1 MTDSTRKIL
10 FGNTNLSNTIK
21 INIHSIIEYTEK
33 TSNILKQS
41 HSLPREEMGIKSNN
55 INNNANQTNNKS
67 NNVNNNQ
74 IKKNTMIHK
83 KVNNSSSSIRDN
95 KTPPMRKIQKNT
107 NSSITTSNYKSPS
120 NKKNNARTGSAT
132 IRKNSYGN
140 NNNNNNNFNN
150 SSNNFNNSSNKI
162 LTRDNLNEK
171 EEKKND
177 FEEPENDPKDNSLI
191 DPLILKEISEV
202 DNNFIQFMSNF
213 MEKNPLEQINQFNN
227 NNINECII
235 HTKEIIDQLF
245 EYQNNYY
252 NKFKESVALNNI
264 LIDDF
269 NKYNE
274 LYRII
279 IKKQNKLNELIDGNQ
294 IKKEI
299 IVNIRR
305 GENNHI
311 RQILPLKHK
320 EIYLYKDVY
329 NVPFNEKDIE
339 EYNLNKEIIEKKN
352 KIDNNEK
359 ERLLVKALK
368 NIIKSLGNLDS
379 VFNKDNTSEIERKNL
394 TNLINKYQL
403 NNFEENT
410 NDNIINKYLEYVVTD
425 QVDKVDEKIDN
436 YLKSYYNKKK
446 LPKIPFKKIS
456 PNNYEYGTIKIL
468 IKIEDDNIKVK
479 YIGGY
484 YYLDKFLELNAPIE
498 DIKLKKQST
507 SSKKR
512 K

>member
-132 IRKNSYGN
+132 IRKNSYG

-299 IVNIRR
+299 VVNIRR

-329 NVPFNEKDIE
+329 NVPFNEKDVE
-339 EYNLNKEIIEKKN
+339 EYNLNKEIIEKN
-352 KIDNNEK
+352 KIDNEEK
-359 ERLLVKALK
+359 ERLLVKK
-368 NIIKSLGNLDS
+368 
-379 VFNKDNTSEIERKNL
+379 
-394 TNLINKYQL
+394 
-403 NNFEENT
+403 
-410 NDNIINKYLEYVVTD
+410 
-425 QVDKVDEKIDN
+425 
-436 YLKSYYNKKK
+436 
-446 LPKIPFKKIS
+446 
-456 PNNYEYGTIKIL
+456 
-468 IKIEDDNIKVK
+468 
-479 YIGGY
+479 
-484 YYLDKFLELNAPIE
+484 
-498 DIKLKKQST
+498 
-507 SSKKR
+507 
-512 K
+512 